1 MSHEIQHSFCDG
13 ASSKKR
19 EGELHHTSSV
29 FGTNGCGIIN
39 GDDYPRSVD
48 YGEHGLDLMMEY
60 GDIKEDISSEAKPS
74 EKSSALVGTAY
85 ESAYSAQSE
94 GPAGQYPLPH
104 SSQPPRRQ
112 APHQHEHPTPFK
124 HLASNS
130 VSHYSREGRSR
141 GRRLAHRPEPYP
153 LHFEQKAGQSEMPEP
168 PNWTFLDDR
177 WEYRVVWAR
186 WHHCWRHIHGIQGD
200 DKMSNELG
208 SGRAGRF

>member
-1 MSHEIQHSFCDG
+1 MSLEIQHTFRDS
-13 ASSKKR
+13 ASSKQGGR
-19 EGELHHTSSV
+19 ELRQPSSF
-29 FGTNGCGIIN
+29 FGAHGCGIIK
-39 GDDYPRSVD
+39 GDDYPSPVD
-48 YGEHGLDLMMEY
+48 YGMMED
-60 GDIKEDISSEAKPS
+60 GDTKEEISPEAKPS

-85 ESAYSAQSE
+85 ESASSAQSE
-94 GPAGQYPLPH
+94 GPAGHYPVPH
-104 SSQPPRRQ
+104 PSQPPRRQ
-112 APHQHEHPTPFK
+112 APRQHEHPTPSK

-141 GRRLAHRPEPYP
+141 GSPLTHRPEPYP
-153 LHFEQKAGQSEMPEP
+153 LHVEQRAGQSEMPEP